1 MDPGSDHILLCR
13 LPGRTQR
20 SGPQRWAVLLTYL
33 IAPNPVNRLTVE
45 ATRLKYS
52 KSITS
57 FTII

>member
-33 IAPNPVNRLTVE
+33 IAGKPVDRRGYQNEILEV
-45 ATRLKYS
+45 YD
-52 KSITS
+52 
-57 FTII
+57 